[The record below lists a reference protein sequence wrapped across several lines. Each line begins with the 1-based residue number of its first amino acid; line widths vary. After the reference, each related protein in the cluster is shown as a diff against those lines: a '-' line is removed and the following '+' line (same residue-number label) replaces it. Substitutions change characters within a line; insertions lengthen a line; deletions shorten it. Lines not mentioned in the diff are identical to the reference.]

1 MDKQWLVDLLFQCQ
15 NGYISCRAMADIII
29 KEHDKLVE
37 EQRENDRRP
46 TEVAQT
52 YKLWLHESQVF

>member
-1 MDKQWLVDLLFQCQ
+1 MDKQWLVELLSSCQ
-15 NGYISCRAMADIII
+15 MGYASCRATADIII
-29 KEHDKLVE
+29 KEHEKLVE